1 MTDTIRWQDIPHLDQ
16 KFELFQTPDG
26 TVMGR
31 KGSDLYETPITAVH
45 FRTIIDAID
54 GKRDIGSIYQ
64 LLADRCPR
72 DTLDLF
78 FTECQA
84 VFDTTATPSDLAEH
98 AGDEPR
104 AHPPKSVSSFSIA
117 ILGNL
122 LGQSIHD
129 RFAVA
134 EWARCTPY
142 SIDSFQSCL
151 SEDFLASEASLT
163 IRPASQRPET
173 QSSPHRD
180 RAYEQ
185 LEEATERQLLQI
197 CSRHNLVICALEG
210 VPYRGI
216 LDVNQACLQSGVPCV
231 FVVVHATSL
240 FVGPMLIPS
249 RTACFECGQL
259 ALFSEEDNI
268 LDPDLIEHFTAFSL
282 DRQVFSARSIE
293 LASSMVYAEV
303 ESMLGIASSPRFN
316 LLDSLTEVSCEGEET
331 EQTTIFPFF
340 RSKCSQC
347 STSRHELR
355 PQSYTRQLVAEISSA
370 FALTTAIVSAEP
382 SSVPDGPRTI
392 GIVGGGTAGY
402 FTALA
407 LRAKLPHLQVT
418 MVDSSKIPIIEVGE
432 ATTPPIIE
440 FLHRYLG
447 FGYQEF
453 YEKVQPTWK
462 LGIKFL
468 WGLPGDYHFD
478 FPFGDYSFLEE
489 AFLSDNDINSLSLQS
504 LMMSSNRGF
513 VLEFDQDTH
522 HKALFDVMA
531 GAYAYHLDNK
541 KLVAFLKEKAYEAG
555 VEHIDAVISEGL
567 SGFPKDILLK
577 Q

>member
-197 CSRHNLVICALEG
+197 CSRHNLVICGFGRRAVQRHPGCQPGLLTIRGALCF
-210 VPYRGI
+210 RCC
-216 LDVNQACLQSGVPCV
+216 ACHFPVC
-231 FVVVHATSL
+231 
-240 FVGPMLIPS
+240 
-249 RTACFECGQL
+249 RT
-259 ALFSEEDNI
+259 N
-268 LDPDLIEHFTAFSL
+268 
-282 DRQVFSARSIE
+282 
-293 LASSMVYAEV
+293 
-303 ESMLGIASSPRFN
+303 
-316 LLDSLTEVSCEGEET
+316 
-331 EQTTIFPFF
+331 
-340 RSKCSQC
+340 
-347 STSRHELR
+347 
-355 PQSYTRQLVAEISSA
+355 
-370 FALTTAIVSAEP
+370 
-382 SSVPDGPRTI
+382 
-392 GIVGGGTAGY
+392 
-402 FTALA
+402 
-407 LRAKLPHLQVT
+407 
-418 MVDSSKIPIIEVGE
+418 VDSFKNGMLRMRSAG
-432 ATTPPIIE
+432 
-440 FLHRYLG
+440 
-447 FGYQEF
+447 
-453 YEKVQPTWK
+453 
-462 LGIKFL
+462 
-468 WGLPGDYHFD
+468 
-478 FPFGDYSFLEE
+478 
-489 AFLSDNDINSLSLQS
+489 AFLRRGQHPRSRSHRTLHGIQS
-504 LMMSSNRGF
+504 RQTGL
-513 VLEFDQDTH
+513 LCE
-522 HKALFDVMA
+522 
-531 GAYAYHLDNK
+531 
-541 KLVAFLKEKAYEAG
+541 
-555 VEHIDAVISEGL
+555 ID
-567 SGFPKDILLK
+567 
-577 Q
+577 